1 MIDGS
6 TDTKRTVR
14 TQAEL
19 DNAIRDGVSVVV
31 IDSPCGVWLTLGDSG
46 SATVRACGSSN
57 VEASDSS
64 TVDAYD
70 SATVCAYDSSTV
82 RAYDSAIVRACDSA
96 TVCASGSATVDAYD
110 SATVRASG
118 SATVYACESS
128 TVYAYESSTVDAYD
142 SATVCAYDSATVRA
156 YDSVTVDAYGSA
168 TVRASDSVT
177 VYAYGSSNIRAYDS
191 ATVDAGRYVAV
202 HLYSQR
208 VAITGGVVIDMTDID
223 LADAATWCD
232 LAGIAVENG
241 SALVYKYVDADFN
254 AGHNHTLTAYRP
266 GETVTATDWNPV
278 AERGGGLHFGPS
290 PKVARNLAWRGLG
303 PTARWVLCEIDL
315 AEAVGVGDK
324 IKARSCRVLY
334 EVDALGKAVSS

>member
-1 MIDGS
+1 MSNDFEA
-6 TDTKRTVR
+6 TKRTVR

-64 TVDAYD
+64 TVRAYDSANIRAYD

-96 TVCASGSATVDAYD
+96 TV
-110 SATVRASG
+110 RASG
-118 SATVYACESS
+118 SATVYACES
-128 TVYAYESSTVDAYD
+128 
-142 SATVCAYDSATVRA
+142 ATVRA
-156 YDSVTVDAYGSA
+156 SGSA

-266 GETVTATDWNPV
+266 GETVTATDWNRV

-290 PKVARNLAWRGLG
+290 PEVARNLAWRGLG